1 MIEEFD
7 PYQVRIKGVL
17 VDPCAIGEAYK
28 MSPTL
33 FQSVKKLLRIGKK
46 HKSEAEDV
54 YQAVTSIFRWVDIHM
69 DDNPELEDF
78 FDKVKKEIEESHFR

>member
-1 MIEEFD
+1 MTEEFD
-7 PYQVRIKGVL
+7 PYKVRIKGVL

-33 FQSVKKLLRIGKK
+33 FQSVKKLL
-46 HKSEAEDV
+46 
-54 YQAVTSIFRWVDIHM
+54 M